1 MGMLLP
7 FPGEK
12 TALNELTDPCQADCW
27 TDSELQ
33 EQALMVL
40 WCIAKFLHGV
50 SCAISGNGYLLCML
64 YGLSK
69 DVQPDPDC
77 ARDGDG
83 PYEMDRIT

>member
-1 MGMLLP
+1 
-7 FPGEK
+7 
-12 TALNELTDPCQADCW
+12 
-27 TDSELQ
+27 
-33 EQALMVL
+33 MVL